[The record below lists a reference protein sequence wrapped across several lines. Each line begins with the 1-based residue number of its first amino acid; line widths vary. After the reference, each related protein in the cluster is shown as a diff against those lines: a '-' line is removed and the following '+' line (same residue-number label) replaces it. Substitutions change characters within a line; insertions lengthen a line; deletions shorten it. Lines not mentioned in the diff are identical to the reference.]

1 MSFQAL
7 VLVDIQND
15 YFAGGS
21 MELVGMGQAAKNA
34 AKILDYARD
43 ENIRIFHIQH
53 IATSNAATFFLPETK
68 GVEHHQSVR
77 PSNNE
82 QVIKKHFPNA
92 FRDTELE
99 ANLRKNDLNEICIVG
114 AMSHMCIDATAR
126 AAFDAGFRCTVVQDA
141 CATRDLDFQGR
152 KIAAADVHGSFMAAL
167 SSPYATVI
175 DTSAIV

>member
-68 GVEHHQSVR
+68 GVEHHQSV
-77 PSNNE
+77 S
-82 QVIKKHFPNA
+82 QAV
-92 FRDTELE
+92 
-99 ANLRKNDLNEICIVG
+99 
-114 AMSHMCIDATAR
+114 
-126 AAFDAGFRCTVVQDA
+126 
-141 CATRDLDFQGR
+141 
-152 KIAAADVHGSFMAAL
+152 
-167 SSPYATVI
+167 
-175 DTSAIV
+175 